1 VLTALT
7 DTTIALRRRA
17 ANAMPA
23 ATRLWRTTR
32 ARRGAERRSIGRLSR
47 RVIDERLTYL
57 GVGGLRT
64 LERYMSDVDGHDV
77 PGDVI
82 EAGVALGGSAIVL
95 VDALRADRQF
105 HGFDVF
111 AMIPPPSEHDPPEVH
126 ARYRTI
132 REGRSAG
139 IGGDTYYGYRDDLYE
154 QVVATF
160 ARHGHPV
167 DGQRVHLRRGLFED
181 TLRPQRPVA
190 LAHVDCDWF
199 EPVQLC
205 LRRIWPVLSPG
216 GVMIF
221 DDYNAYGGCTAA
233 VDAFVHESADAEL
246 VQTDP
251 TAVVRKSRAAGTPS
265 GSGA

>member
-1 VLTALT
+1 
-7 DTTIALRRRA
+7 
-17 ANAMPA
+17 MPPA
-23 ATRLWRTTR
+23 ARLWRTARGR
-32 ARRGAERRSIGRLSR
+32 ARRSAERRSIGRLSR
-47 RVIDERLTYL
+47 TVIDERLTYL

-64 LERYMSDVDGHDV
+64 LERCMSDVDAQEV

-82 EAGVALGGSAIVL
+82 EAGIALGGSAIVL
-95 VDALRADRQF
+95 AGALRGDRQF

-111 AMIPPPSEHDPPEVH
+111 GMIPPPSEHDPPEVH
-126 ARYRTI
+126 ERYRTI

-139 IGGDTYYGYRDDLYE
+139 IGGDPYYGYRDDLYE

-167 DGQRVHLRRGLFED
+167 DGQRIHLHRGLFED
-181 TLRPQRPVA
+181 TLRLQRPVA

-199 EPVQLC
+199 EPVRLC
-205 LRRIWPVLSPG
+205 LQRIWPVLSLD

-233 VDAFVHESADAEL
+233 VDAFVHSSPNAEL

-251 TAVVRKSRAAGTPS
+251 TAVVRKSRAAGAPS